1 MTRNDFLKTSLA
13 AVALSG
19 TSASAASRKKSEKK
33 SPGKLEYTP
42 LVSHDVPPRNRNP
55 YKGLDWSKCHH
66 VMTTTHGHCNNQTML
81 NAYLKLGY
89 RFFTISNYYPSAP
102 YCPAKDMTWQYYRV
116 HHDHPVMVN
125 GKRVN
130 GPFDW
135 NKIVGEWKD
144 ELPPEQRKALPLKE
158 SDYKLFKW
166 PEGMLEAP
174 NAEHHGF
181 RHANGK
187 STGSLHVCAPGSAFA
202 SGTFDAHDKFKT
214 LSHGYHYGSGEYWR
228 TAFDRMIAGLI
239 DPEGGGITIN
249 HPHWSRLD
257 REFILEML
265 DHDPRVFGMEV
276 MENGRNA
283 EYYWDWVLSTGR
295 QCFGVFVPD
304 WAILSEKIEHLGAN
318 ILVVP
323 EMNVHEC
330 LKAYRQGNFYGSLR
344 SRDELRFTNIAF
356 DGTTLRASTDKPAR
370 FEVVTAR
377 GVVKEMTGTS
387 MEWDVPKKSAGDGPR
402 IHVFARIRAH
412 ATDGCGEIIFSQ
424 PFMIV

>member
-1 MTRNDFLKTSLA
+1 MTRNDFIKASLA
-13 AVALSG
+13 AAAVSG
-19 TSASAASRKKSEKK
+19 SAASFAAPQKRKKAV
-33 SPGKLEYTP
+33 KLEYTP
-42 LVSHDVPPRNRNP
+42 LVKHDAPPRNRNP
-55 YKGLDWSKCHH
+55 YSGLDWSKCHH
-66 VMTTTHGHCNNQTML
+66 VMTTTHGHCNNQRML
-81 NAYLKLGY
+81 DAYLKLGY

-125 GKRVN
+125 GKRTN

-135 NKIVGEWKD
+135 NKIISEWKD
-144 ELPPEQRKALPLKE
+144 ELPPERAKELPLKE

-174 NAEHHGF
+174 NAEHHSF
-181 RHANGK
+181 LHENGK
-187 STGSLHVCAPGSAFA
+187 STGALHVCAPGSNYA

-214 LSHGYHYGSGEYWR
+214 LSHGYHYGSNEYWR
-228 TAFDRMIAGLI
+228 TAFDRMIAGII

-249 HPHWSRLD
+249 HPHWSRLN

-265 DHDPRVFGMEV
+265 DHDPRVLGMEV
-276 MENGRNA
+276 MEMGRNA

-295 QCFGVFVPD
+295 QCFGMFVPD
-304 WAILSEKIEHLGAN
+304 WAILSKDIVNLGAN

-330 LKAYRQGNFYGSLR
+330 LKAYRLGNFYGSLR
-344 SRDELRFTNIAF
+344 SRNELKFTNIAF
-356 DGTTLRASTDKPAR
+356 DGKMLRASTDKPAR
-370 FEVVTAR
+370 FEVITAR
-377 GVVKEMTGTS
+377 GVVKEIEGTS
-387 MEWDVPKKSAGDGPR
+387 MEWSVPEKTAGDGPR
-402 IHVFARIRAH
+402 IHIYVRLRAH
-412 ATDGCGEIIFSQ
+412 ATDGCGEILFSQ